1 MGQYNSKDDF
11 QIEECTNMK
20 NHNYYFNKQSITKI
34 PLKFYKQEYCWGLY
48 TYPINSYM
56 DKEEIYK
63 TYLFL

>member
-11 QIEECTNMK
+11 QIEECTNKK

-34 PLKFYKQEYCWGLY
+34 PLKFYNSWGLY

-56 DKEEIYK
+56 DKEDIYK